1 MENGIPVS
9 LAVGWLVTILVMF
22 GSVILAVA
30 RHGNAEVVKRLE
42 RQAADHTERIGELA
56 LGYARIEVK
65 QDTAI
70 GEIRSLKGMLERHVE
85 ADLARD
91 VARRDGPLVMLSPTL
106 LDPPLSGSYRK
117 ASSAT
122 RSRSASGAAASRV
135 SSGSHS

>member
-91 VARRDGPLVMLSPTL
+91 VARRDGP
-106 LDPPLSGSYRK
+106 
-117 ASSAT
+117 
-122 RSRSASGAAASRV
+122 
-135 SSGSHS
+135 